1 MARNKLTRLTDSPEF
16 ERAYRQGTACR
27 GRLFSLHAFPN
38 EIDIPRLG
46 LSVSKK
52 VGNAVT
58 RNAVRRRLKEVFH
71 STIERIPGSFDLVV
85 SAKPAAAEATFEELN
100 QEFLRAL
107 GKIGG
112 SDKPR
117 KV

>member
-1 MARNKLTRLTDSPEF
+1 
-16 ERAYRQGTACR
+16 
-27 GRLFSLHAFPN
+27 
-38 EIDIPRLG
+38 
-46 LSVSKK
+46 
-52 VGNAVT
+52 
-58 RNAVRRRLKEVFH
+58 
-71 STIERIPGSFDLVV
+71 VV

-112 SDKPR
+112 SDKRR